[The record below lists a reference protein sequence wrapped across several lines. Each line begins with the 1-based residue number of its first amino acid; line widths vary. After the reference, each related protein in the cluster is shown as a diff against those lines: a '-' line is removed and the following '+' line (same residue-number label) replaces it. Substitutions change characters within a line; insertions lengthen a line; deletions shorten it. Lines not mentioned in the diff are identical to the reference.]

1 MFRSPFYQTVI
12 CCFVL
17 LALPAV
23 TRSAEPD
30 SLLILETNP
39 KTGEVLL
46 TLESFPADFLYIT
59 ALKTGA
65 GSNDLNLDRGQL
77 DRTRW
82 VRFERYGN
90 RVLLLEPN
98 LKFRA
103 GSSNPA
109 ERAAVAEA
117 FAQSVLAG
125 FEIHS
130 ETETGVTFDLSPML
144 IADVTRLESK
154 ITGLEQGNFS
164 LDPERSAIDTAAI
177 RHFPDNVLLP
187 VILTYAGEEPGDWV
201 RDVTPT
207 PDSLTVRVLHQFARL
222 PDDAYP
228 SREFHPRSG
237 YFSLYFRDYAA
248 PLETALERRLI
259 YRHDLRQQESLTYY
273 VDNGTPEPMRS
284 ALLEGAGW
292 WADAFAAAGY
302 PGLFRVGILPPDA
315 DPLDIRYNVIQWVHR
330 ATRGWSY
337 GGNVSDPRNGRI
349 LKGHVSLGSLRV
361 RQDQLIAEALTA
373 PFVNGNEQGEAATR
387 MALARLRQLSAH
399 EVGHTLGLAHN
410 FAASL
415 SGDPSVMDY
424 PHPNLYLDDDGKV
437 RLDRAY
443 RIGISEWDKLAIRYG
458 YTEFEPGNES
468 AGLRAILDEADQRGL
483 PFITDQDARQAGS
496 AHPDAH
502 LWDNG
507 SNTLERLD
515 ELLAIRQAGLAT
527 FSPAVVRNGTP
538 LIELERRLVPLWLL
552 HRYQVEAVA
561 KLLGGLEYDYRLRG
575 EQGRQLQ
582 PVDSALQETALETL
596 SGLLAAERLALP
608 ANLRYLLPPPAAEYR
623 RDREFFN
630 STTGAAFDHLE
641 PARAATEMVLAPL
654 LQPQRLSRMQEQSG
668 IDPAFPGAI
677 QVFSAV
683 LEATWRAET
692 PSNSYLAAVRRASNW
707 VTLDTLLKLEGESG
721 LPKTVRVALM
731 LSLDR
736 LRDFL
741 SGRQQRDNAD
751 ARAALRIIERHFDTP
766 RGTAGEV
773 PVSRVPP
780 GSPIGG

>member
-1 MFRSPFYQTVI
+1 MFRSPFSQTVI
-12 CCFVL
+12 CCFLL
-17 LALPAV
+17 LASPAV
-23 TRSAEPD
+23 THSAEPD
-30 SLLILETNP
+30 SLLDLQTSPESS
-39 KTGEVLL
+39 EVLL

-103 GSSNPA
+103 ASSNPA

-130 ETETGVTFDLSPML
+130 ETDTGVTFDLSPML

-177 RHFPDNVLLP
+177 RQFPDNVLLP

-201 RDVTPT
+201 RAVTPT

-222 PDDAYP
+222 PDDAYS

-237 YFSLYFRDYAA
+237 YFSLSFRDYAA

-259 YRHDLRQQESLTYY
+259 YRHDLRQQETLTYY

-302 PGLFRVGILPPDA
+302 PGLFRVGVLPPDA

-373 PFVNGNEQGEAATR
+373 PFVNGDEQGEAATR

-399 EVGHTLGLAHN
+399 EVGHTLGLDHN
-410 FAASL
+410 FAASF

-424 PHPNLYLDDDGKV
+424 PHPNLYLDAEGEV
-437 RLDRAY
+437 QLDRAY
-443 RIGISEWDKLAIRYG
+443 RSGISEWDKLAIRYG
-458 YTEFEPGNES
+458 YSKFESQNERD
-468 AGLRAILDEADQRGL
+468 GLKAILDEADQRGL
-483 PFITDQDARQAGS
+483 AFIADQDARPAGS

-507 SNTLERLD
+507 SNTLARLD
-515 ELLAIRQAGLAT
+515 ELLAIREAGLAG
-527 FSPAVVRNGTP
+527 FSKSVVRNGTP
-538 LIELERRLVPLWLL
+538 LFEMERRLVPLWLL
-552 HRYQVEAVA
+552 HRYQVDAVA
-561 KLLGGLEYDYRLRG
+561 KLLGGLEYDYRLRS
-575 EQGRQLQ
+575 ESGRKLQ
-582 PVDSALQETALETL
+582 PVDGAVQKTALETL
-596 SGLLAAERLALP
+596 GRLLAADQLALP
-608 ANLRYLLPPPAAEYR
+608 ANLHYLIPPPAAEHR
-623 RDREFFN
+623 RDREFFKG
-630 STTGAAFDHLE
+630 TTGAAFDHLE
-641 PARAATEMVLAPL
+641 PSRAATEMVLAQL
-654 LQPQRLSRMQEQSG
+654 LQPQRLSRMQDQAG
-668 IDPAFPGAI
+668 IDPTLPDAG
-677 QVFSAV
+677 QVLSTV
-683 LEATWRAET
+683 MEATWLVKT
-692 PSNSYLAAVRRASNW
+692 PADPYLAAVRQASNW
-707 VTLDTLLKLEGESG
+707 ITLDAILKLDGETT
-721 LPKTVRVALM
+721 LPETVRIPLM
-731 LSLDR
+731 LSLNR
-736 LRDFL
+736 LRDYL
-741 SGRQQRDNAD
+741 TSRPLRDNAA
-751 ARAALRIIERHFDTP
+751 ARVAVRIIDRHFETP
-766 RGTAGEV
+766 RETADQT
-773 PVSRVPP
+773 PASRVPP